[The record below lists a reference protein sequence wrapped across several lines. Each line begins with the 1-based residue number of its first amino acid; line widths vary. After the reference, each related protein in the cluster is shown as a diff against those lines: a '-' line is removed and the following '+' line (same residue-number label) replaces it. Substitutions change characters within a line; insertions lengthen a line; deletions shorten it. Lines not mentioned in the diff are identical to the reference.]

1 MVDIRVLVAEDDRD
15 LAEFARTVLSR
26 RPGVEVVVATD
37 GRSALA
43 AVDRGDVDVLF
54 TDIEMPGLTGLEL
67 VEQARR
73 RDPDLPIVMMTAH
86 ASVDYAITALRQQ
99 VDEFLV
105 KPVSATQFRT
115 CLDAMTALRR
125 DRDSAGARP
134 VVLAVGAHPDD
145 VEIGVGG
152 LLAAHR
158 AAGDPVVILTLSR
171 GARGGTADD
180 RQHESLAAAEL
191 LGARLFLEDLEDTR
205 ISPAD
210 PTVSIVERVTA
221 EVGPSIVYTHSLHD
235 RHQDHRAVHQAV
247 SVATRRVATVAC
259 FQSPSA
265 TVDFQPNRFVPIDGF
280 TDAKL
285 ALLECFGSQ
294 AGIRDYLEPDFVL
307 ATARYWSRFG
317 GGRSC
322 EPLEVLRDTSG
333 LIGASRP
340 GRGTEHPL
348 GRDHAPAHQVARSTL
363 PATVPVQA
371 TVGGS
376 IDRPA
381 NG

>member
-26 RPGVEVVVATD
+26 RPGVEVTVAVD
-37 GRSALA
+37 GREALA
-43 AVDRGDVDVLF
+43 AVERDGVDLLF

-67 VEQARR
+67 VERARQ
-73 RDPDLPIVMMTAH
+73 RDPDMPIVMMTAH

-105 KPVSATQFRT
+105 KPVSAAQFRS
-115 CLDAMTALRR
+115 CLDAMAALRR
-125 DRDSAGARP
+125 DRDAAGTRP
-134 VVLAVGAHPDD
+134 TVLAIGAHPDD

-158 AAGDPVVILTLSR
+158 AAGDPVVVLTLSR
-171 GARGGTADD
+171 GGRGGTADD

-205 ISPAD
+205 ISAAD
-210 PTVSIVERVTA
+210 PTVSIIERVTA
-221 EVGPSIVYTHSLHD
+221 EVTPSIVYTHSVHD

-294 AGIRDYLEPDFVL
+294 SGIRAYLEPDFVL

-333 LIGASRP
+333 LIGSVRTHRSAGQPS
-340 GRGTEHPL
+340 GG
-348 GRDHAPAHQVARSTL
+348 AHDLSPSSTI
-363 PATVPVQA
+363 PATVGAPSPDQ
-371 TVGGS
+371 
-376 IDRPA
+376 PA